1 MAHQLIDQ
9 ELHLIQDN
17 HSFFL
22 KYLGKELY
30 EKIFT
35 SMGFSLLSE
44 DSISLIKLIAI
55 TFAFEVPHF
64 DHVIRRDVGTQK
76 ATPSGITGKL
86 LLYFGVQYP
95 LAGATSQFL
104 GLAYDIQEGAL
115 DLILYIAGATEGS
128 NLSERINKTNNTRSI
143 NEKSFRTIAGFNELI
158 PFIKGISNDYLQEL
172 LIVKGHCQG
181 FTPSRC
187 RSNLNRIESENWE
200 NQDLMASKLAF
211 DYWREWSL
219 DKLPEDLL
227 KIKNFLNANNKQ
239 NWNKFVHLIFSGV
252 PVAEAFKLVL
262 DFS

>member
-1 MAHQLIDQ
+1 MAHQLIDV

-17 HSFFL
+17 HSFFV

-35 SMGFSLLSE
+35 SMEFSNLSE

-64 DHVIRRDVGTQK
+64 DHVIRRDVGIQK
-76 ATPSGITGKL
+76 ATPISIAGKL

-95 LAGATSQFL
+95 LSGATSQFL

-115 DLILYIAGATEGS
+115 DLTLYIAGATEGS

-143 NEKSFRTIAGFNELI
+143 NEKSFRTITGFNELI

-187 RSNLNRIESENWE
+187 RSNLNRIESENWG
-200 NQDLMASKLAF
+200 NQYRMAEQIAF
-211 DYWREWSL
+211 EYWIKWRS

-227 KIKNFLNANNKQ
+227 KAKNFLNANSRQ
-239 NWNKFVHLIFSGV
+239 NWTKFIQLIFSGV